1 MIPAELL
8 NACIFIQ
15 VYQLLMDENGM
26 KYDIADIITG
36 FKPTYERK
44 VQGTK
49 GKSREQQR
57 MRNMM

>member
-1 MIPAELL
+1 
-8 NACIFIQ
+8 
-15 VYQLLMDENGM
+15 MDENGM